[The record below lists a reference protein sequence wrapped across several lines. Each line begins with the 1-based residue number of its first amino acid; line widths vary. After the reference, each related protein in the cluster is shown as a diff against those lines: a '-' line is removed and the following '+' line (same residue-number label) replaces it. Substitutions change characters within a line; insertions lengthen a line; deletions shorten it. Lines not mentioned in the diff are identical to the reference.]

1 MRRCVLLFPGLI
13 WATSAPAAELSE
25 LLRAIRAVQHEGQ
38 GNVAA
43 QVAWRQLA
51 QQPAEQIPEILEA
64 FAGAS
69 PLATNWL
76 AAAVESIAER
86 ELRKGTLSAGALEP
100 FVNDRRQ
107 APQARRLAYEW
118 LVRVD
123 PKAPDRLL
131 DRMADDP
138 SLELR
143 RDAVSRII
151 VRANRHY
158 DSQAKVEAL
167 ELYERAM
174 QSARDQEQIKFLVK
188 RLGELGRTVDLPRHF
203 GFLLRWQLIG
213 PFDNTNTGGYDVAFP
228 PESRID
234 LSAEIVGKTGP
245 VRWLAHSTQDAYGLV
260 DLTKALGKYKGA
272 ICYAYTEFD
281 SDREQAVELRLGCVT
296 AWKLWLNGALL
307 FARDEYHRGMMVDQ
321 YKTSA
326 KLVRGRNR
334 ILLKVCQNEQ
344 TEDWAQ
350 RWQFQLRVCDASG
363 TAIQPASA
371 SE

>member
-1 MRRCVLLFPGLI
+1 LTLVL
-13 WATSAPAAELSE
+13 APAARAAELAE
-25 LLRAIRAVQHEGQ
+25 LLGAIQKVQAEGQ
-38 GNVAA
+38 GNDAA
-43 QVAWRQLA
+43 QAAWRQLA
-51 QQPAEQIPEILEA
+51 QQSAEQIPQILAA
-64 FAGAS
+64 FEGAN

-86 ELRKGTLSAGALEP
+86 EFRKGALSAGALEP
-100 FVNDRRQ
+100 FVTDRSNPPR
-107 APQARRLAYEW
+107 ARRLAYEW

-131 DRMADDP
+131 DGMADDP

-143 RDAVSRII
+143 RDAVQRII
-151 VRANRHY
+151 ERANRQY
-158 DSQAKVEAL
+158 DGQAKDQSL
-167 ELYERAM
+167 RLYERAM

-188 RLGELGRTVDLPRHF
+188 RLGEMGRTVDLPRHF

-213 PFDNTNTGGYDVAFP
+213 PFDNTNTSGYDVAYP

-234 LSAEIVGKTGP
+234 LAAEIPGKSGA
-245 VRWLAHSTQDAYGLV
+245 VRWLSHATQDSYGLV
-260 DLTKALGKYKGA
+260 DLTKALGTYKGA

-296 AWKLWLNGALL
+296 AWKLWLNGELL

-321 YKTSA
+321 YRTPA
-326 KLVRGRNR
+326 KLVGGRNR

-350 RWQFQLRVCDASG
+350 RWQFQLRVCDSNG
-363 TAIQPASA
+363 TAVRPAAA